1 MSRFQGHRAGL
12 QVNSRAIII
21 ESQEARVAAAGSRR
35 AAVGRGAVVVESSG
49 SNPSNPT
56 PNRGRAGTTVEPVQV
71 AVRTSQRVKSDKSGK
86 AAAAV
91 KVYPEPRSPC
101 WVWWAL
107 LRAYN
112 PPEAHM
118 HLMGAMQLN
127 WTPDRVDEE

>member
-1 MSRFQGHRAGL
+1 
-12 QVNSRAIII
+12 VNSRAIII

-49 SNPSNPT
+49 EPTSNPT

-101 WVWWAL
+101 WV
-107 LRAYN
+107 
-112 PPEAHM
+112 
-118 HLMGAMQLN
+118 
-127 WTPDRVDEE
+127 

>member
-49 SNPSNPT
+49 DPSNPT

-101 WVWWAL
+101 WV
-107 LRAYN
+107 
-112 PPEAHM
+112 
-118 HLMGAMQLN
+118 
-127 WTPDRVDEE
+127 

>member
-49 SNPSNPT
+49 EPNPSNPT

-101 WVWWAL
+101 WV
-107 LRAYN
+107 
-112 PPEAHM
+112 
-118 HLMGAMQLN
+118 
-127 WTPDRVDEE
+127 